1 MLPCLVR
8 FHFSEVK
15 KPCLRS
21 KLTLPSRWHVSR
33 QKSGPILFP
42 QQHTHRQHRWT
53 TQILP
58 NTLSTITIFKQKKLL
73 VEIKYCAVLLYYFM
87 FTDFHHKIPRFYK
100 NEHNGLTDFY
110 VLTAP
115 KTCFV
120 RIASRCWPLYSK
132 HETKFSCHKQCSIKS
147 SKSDIQNTF
156 MVPWRWIHLTF
167 L

>member
-1 MLPCLVR
+1 MLKTKPLKWRSILFTFSSLHSVAMSEVLCWPKLVTNGSFGVLVLCFNVLPCLVR

-73 VEIKYCAVLLYYFM
+73 VEIKYCAVYFIILCLRI
-87 FTDFHHKIPRFYK
+87 FITKYQDFI
-100 NEHNGLTDFY
+100 
-110 VLTAP
+110 
-115 KTCFV
+115 KT
-120 RIASRCWPLYSK
+120 S
-132 HETKFSCHKQCSIKS
+132 T
-147 SKSDIQNTF
+147 
-156 MVPWRWIHLTF
+156 MV
-167 L
+167 